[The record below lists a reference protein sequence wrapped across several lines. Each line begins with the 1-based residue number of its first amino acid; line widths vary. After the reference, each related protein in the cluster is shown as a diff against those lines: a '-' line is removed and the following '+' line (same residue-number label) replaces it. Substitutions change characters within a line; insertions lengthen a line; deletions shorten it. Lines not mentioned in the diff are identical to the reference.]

1 MSNKSILGI
10 IVVALVLLIGSSS
23 VYIVTEYERAV
34 VLRFGRL
41 VQTDVAPGLHFKIP
55 LGVDKVRK
63 FDARL
68 LTADMRPESFF
79 TVENKRLIVD
89 SFIKWRIKNVEDYY
103 KATGGDEM
111 VAAERLASRASDGL
125 RNHFGRRTMHEVVS
139 GRRDELMAELTQ
151 TLNETAE
158 SLLGIEVVDIRI
170 KRIDLPTD
178 VSDSVFARMAADR
191 EKEAREYRSKGREQA
206 EVIRADADRQRAVLE
221 ANAYRD
227 AERIRGDGDATAA
240 AIFAEAYNKDPEFY
254 AFVRSLNAYSATFKG
269 REDLLVVDPDSEFFR
284 YLKDPQGKK

>member
-1 MSNKSILGI
+1 MNTKGTFGL
-10 IVVALVLLIGSSS
+10 IVVALLLLLVSSS
-23 VYIVTEYERAV
+23 VFVVTEYERAV
-34 VLRFGRL
+34 VLRFGSL
-41 VQTDVAPGLHFKIP
+41 VKADVEPGLHFKLP
-55 LGVDKVRK
+55 VADKVRK
-63 FDARL
+63 FDGRL

-89 SFIKWRIKNVEDYY
+89 SFIKWRINNVENYY
-103 KATGGDEM
+103 KATGGNEIT
-111 VAAERLASRASDGL
+111 AAERLASRVSDGL

-139 GRRDELMAELTQ
+139 GRRDELMEELTHS
-151 TLNETAE
+151 LNQVTEE
-158 SLLGIEVVDIRI
+158 LLGIEVVDIRV

-191 EKEAREYRSKGREQA
+191 EKEAREYRSKGQEQA

-227 AERIRGDGDATAA
+227 AERIRGDGDAKAA
-240 AIFAEAYNKDPEFY
+240 AIFAAAYSKDAEFY

-269 REDLLVVDPDSEFFR
+269 REDLLVVDPDSDFFR
-284 YLKDPQGKK
+284 YLKSATGKK